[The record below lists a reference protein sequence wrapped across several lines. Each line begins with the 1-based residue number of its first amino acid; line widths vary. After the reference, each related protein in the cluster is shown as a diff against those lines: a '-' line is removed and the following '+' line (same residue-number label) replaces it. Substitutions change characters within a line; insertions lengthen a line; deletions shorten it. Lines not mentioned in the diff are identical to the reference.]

1 MLLSENAL
9 KWVMRLYPPFFFQ
22 RIWVRRFDKGFTG
35 VEVKINRCILNRN
48 YNGSI
53 FGGTIFAAA
62 DPFYALLFDQLLQ
75 RKGFKTAVWLKS
87 ATIQYVKPG
96 RTALFFRI
104 SVDRNEID
112 EVESAL
118 AEHGKSIMT
127 YPITIVDSN
136 GDTCAVMHNEVYI
149 RDIRYKQSEQVRKH
163 IKANKQT

>member
-22 RIWVRRFDKGFTG
+22 RIWVRRFEKGFTG
-35 VEVKINRCILNRN
+35 VEVKINRSLLNRN

-62 DPFYALLFDQLLQ
+62 DPFYALLFDQRLQ
-75 RKGFKTAVWLKS
+75 RKGFKTVVWLKS

-104 SVDRNEID
+104 SLDESDIR
-112 EVESAL
+112 EVEAAL
-118 AEHGKSIMT
+118 AQHGKIVKS
-127 YPITIVDSN
+127 YPITIVDRN
-136 GDTCAVMHNEVYI
+136 GDTCAIMHNEVYI
-149 RDIRYKQSEQVRKH
+149 RDARYQGAKQ
-163 IKANKQT
+163 QTSTL

>member
-35 VEVKINRCILNRN
+35 AEVKINRCLFNRN

-75 RKGFKTAVWLKS
+75 RRGIKTVVWLKS

-96 RTALFFRI
+96 RTALFFHI
-104 SVDRNEID
+104 SLDEKEIS
-112 EVESAL
+112 EVEATIN
-118 AEHGKSIMT
+118 EHGKFVKT
-127 YPITIVDSN
+127 YPITIVARN
-136 GDTCAVMHNEVYI
+136 GDTCAIMHNEVYI
-149 RDIRYKQSEQVRKH
+149 RDVRYQQSKQQ
-163 IKANKQT
+163 AGT